1 MTLPR
6 LLTGV
11 TQSPMSWERH
21 LQVHGEPATNQR
33 PEELLAHIKR
43 SGLRGRGGG
52 SFPMA
57 TKMQVVKRSRGT
69 PILLVNGCEGEPMSA
84 KDRLLLVCLPHLV
97 IDGALAVAR
106 AVGADEILCAVDEL
120 NVRAGEAVQWA
131 LTQRP
136 ELRGAGPV
144 PQIFWTPSGI
154 VSGQESALV
163 RWCNEGIA
171 KPVAVPPR
179 VTERGI
185 SRRPT
190 LVANV
195 ETLAHVAL
203 IARHGG
209 DWFHRLGT
217 AEDPGSA
224 LVTVTGAV
232 RHPGVYEI
240 ELGSSLGALLASA
253 GGEAEPARAFLVG
266 GYAGAWIDA
275 TEASAARLGRPEL
288 AQLGTRLGAGIV
300 VALPRSACPVAE
312 TTRVAGWLADQ
323 SAGQCG
329 PCVNGLAS
337 IADELADVGD
347 GSSGPDAL
355 GRLQRWCELATGR
368 GACAHPDGTA
378 AFVASALRVFAVE
391 FLDHMRHG
399 PCDACDAVPVLNL
412 PGRLSAAV

>member
-11 TQSPMSWERH
+11 TQSPMPWDRH
-21 LQVHGEPATNQR
+21 LQVHGDPETNQR
-33 PEELLAHIKR
+33 PEELMAHVKR

-57 TKMQVVKRSRGT
+57 TKMQAVRRSRGT
-69 PILLVNGCEGEPMSA
+69 PILLVNGCEGEPASA
-84 KDRLLLVCLPHLV
+84 KDRLLMVCLPHLV
-97 IDGALAVAR
+97 IDGAVAVAR
-106 AVGADEILCAVDEL
+106 AIGADQILIAVDEL
-120 NVRAGEAVQWA
+120 NVRAGETLQWA

-136 ELRGAGPV
+136 ELRGPGSV
-144 PQIFWTPSGI
+144 PEILWTPSGI

-185 SRRPT
+185 GRRPT

-195 ETLAHVAL
+195 ETLAHVAV
-203 IARHGG
+203 IARHGA
-209 DWFHRLGT
+209 DWFRRLGT

-240 ELGSSLGALLASA
+240 ALGSSLRTLLASA
-253 GGEAEPARAFLVG
+253 GGQSEPVRAWLVG
-266 GYAGAWIDA
+266 GYAGAWI
-275 TEASAARLGRPEL
+275 EAAEGSTARLARREL
-288 AQLGTRLGAGIV
+288 SALGTRLGAGV
-300 VALPRSACPVAE
+300 LVALPASACPVAE
-312 TTRVAGWLADQ
+312 TARVAGWLADQ

-337 IADELADVGD
+337 IADGLAGVRD
-347 GSSGPDAL
+347 GSAGPDAL

-391 FLDHMRHG
+391 FLDHMRYG
-399 PCDACDAVPVLNL
+399 PCDACEAPPVLAV
-412 PGRLSAAV
+412 PGRLAAA

>member
-1 MTLPR
+1 VTLPR

-11 TQSPMSWERH
+11 TQAPMSWDRH
-21 LQVHGEPATNQR
+21 LQVHGDPGTNQR
-33 PEELLAHIKR
+33 PEELLAQIKR

-57 TKMQVVKRSRGT
+57 TKMQAVRRSRGT
-69 PILLVNGCEGEPMSA
+69 PILLVNGCEGEPASA
-84 KDRLLLVCLPHLV
+84 KDRLLMACLPHLV

-106 AVGADEILCAVDEL
+106 ATGADEILFAVDEL
-120 NVRAGEAVQWA
+120 NVRAGETVQWA

-136 ELRGAGPV
+136 ELRGSGTV
-144 PQIFWTPSGI
+144 PEILWAPSGI

-171 KPVAVPPR
+171 KPLAVPPR

-195 ETLAHVAL
+195 ETLAHVGL

-209 DWFHRLGT
+209 DWFRRLGT
-217 AEDPGSA
+217 VEDPGSA

-240 ELGSSLGALLASA
+240 ALGSSLSTLLSSA
-253 GGEAEPARAFLVG
+253 GGQSEAIRAWLVG
-266 GYAGAWIDA
+266 GYAGAWIEA
-275 TEASAARLGRPEL
+275 TETSTARLADREL
-288 AQLGTRLGAGIV
+288 SALGTRLGAGIL
-300 VALPRSACPVAE
+300 VALPASACPVAE

-323 SAGQCG
+323 TAGQCG

-337 IADELADVGD
+337 IADELADVCD
-347 GSSGPDAL
+347 GSAGPDAL

-399 PCDACDAVPVLNL
+399 PCDACDAPPVLTV
-412 PGRLSAAV
+412 PGRLAAA

>member
-1 MTLPR
+1 VTLPR

-11 TQSPMSWERH
+11 TQSPMAWDRH
-21 LQVHGEPATNQR
+21 LQVHGDPGTNQR
-33 PEELLAHIKR
+33 PEELLAHIER

-52 SFPMA
+52 SFPLA
-57 TKMQVVKRSRGT
+57 TKMQAVRRSRGT
-69 PILLVNGCEGEPMSA
+69 PILLANGCEGEPASA
-84 KDRLLLVCLPHLV
+84 KDRLLMACLPHLV

-106 AVGADEILCAVDEL
+106 ATGADEILFAVDEL
-120 NVRAGEAVQWA
+120 HVRAGEIVQWA

-136 ELRGAGPV
+136 ELRASGTV
-144 PQIFWTPSGI
+144 PKILWTPSGI

-195 ETLAHVAL
+195 ETLAHVGL
-203 IARHGG
+203 IARHGA
-209 DWFHRLGT
+209 DWFRELGT
-217 AEDPGSA
+217 VEDPGSA

-232 RHPGVYEI
+232 RHAGVYEI
-240 ELGSSLGALLASA
+240 ALGSSLRSLLSGA
-253 GGEAEPARAFLVG
+253 GGPSEPVRAWLVG

-275 TEASAARLGRPEL
+275 AEASTARLAGREL
-288 AQLGTRLGAGIV
+288 SALGTRLGAGIL
-300 VALPRSACPVAE
+300 VALPASACPVAE

-323 SAGQCG
+323 TAGQCG

-337 IADELADVGD
+337 IAVELADVCD
-347 GSSGPDAL
+347 GSAGPDAL

-368 GACAHPDGTA
+368 GACAHPDGTT

-399 PCDACDAVPVLNL
+399 LCDACEAPPVLTV
-412 PGRLSAAV
+412 PGRLAAA